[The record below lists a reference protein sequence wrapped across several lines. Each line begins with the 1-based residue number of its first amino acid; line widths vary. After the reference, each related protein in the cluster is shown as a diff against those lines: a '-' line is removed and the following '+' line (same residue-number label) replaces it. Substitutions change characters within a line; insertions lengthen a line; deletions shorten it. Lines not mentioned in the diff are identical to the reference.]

1 MKLHTTAILLLFWL
15 GIFTVHTVKGSASSE
30 AMRKFK
36 CVNLSTSRLNIQNLV
51 RYERQQ
57 IPINAIMFITAR
69 GIRICVSPDQK
80 WVQTAIKTIDEKRTA
95 KHK

>member
-1 MKLHTTAILLLFWL
+1 FFYFSLL
-15 GIFTVHTVKGSASSE
+15 GSTSVQ

-51 RYERQQ
+51 KYERQQ

-80 WVQTAIKTIDEKRTA
+80 WVQTAIKTIDEKRAA
-95 KHK
+95 K

>member
-1 MKLHTTAILLLFWL
+1 
-15 GIFTVHTVKGSASSE
+15 GSASSE
-30 AMRKFK
+30 VMRKFK

-51 RYERQQ
+51 SYERQR

-80 WVQTAIKTIDEKRTA
+80 WVQSAIKTIDEKRTT
-95 KHK
+95 K